1 MTGAIITPFP
11 KTAPATPQRSA
22 APLVLESV
30 EVHRDGKRLLGPLSF
45 SVTAAGLTAILG
57 ANGAGKSQFLRLIHG
72 LTPAT
77 RGRVTWGG
85 TPAKAG
91 ADQGYVFQ
99 SVPVMRRSVWA
110 NVEFPLIARKWPRA
124 MRHARTAEALDRARL
139 ADRAAQPAAS
149 LSGGERQRMA
159 LARAW
164 VLGPRVLMLD
174 EPCASLDPA
183 STAEFERFLSQ
194 IRGEGVKLFLATHD
208 LGQARRLA
216 DDVLFFDHGK
226 LVEQRNAADFFAA
239 PQTEQA
245 RRYLDGAL

>member
-1 MTGAIITPFP
+1 MTPATITPFP
-11 KTAPATPQRSA
+11 KSAPPPGTGP
-22 APLVLESV
+22 VLALEGA
-30 EVHRDGKRLLGPLSF
+30 EVRQDGKTLVGPLSF
-45 SVTAAGLTAILG
+45 SVTSPGVTAILG
-57 ANGAGKSQFLRLIHG
+57 ANGAGKSQFLRMIHG
-72 LTPAT
+72 LTQST
-77 RGRVTWGG
+77 SGKVTWSGS
-85 TPAKAG
+85 PAKAG
-91 ADQGYVFQ
+91 NPDQGYVFQ

-164 VLGPRVLMLD
+164 VLGPRVLLLD

-183 STAEFERFLSQ
+183 STAEFEQFLAQ
-194 IRGEGVKLFLATHD
+194 IRAEGVKLFLATHD

-216 DDVLFFDHGK
+216 EDVLFFDRGQM
-226 LVEQRNAADFFAA
+226 VEQRTAVDFFVA
-239 PQTEQA
+239 PQTDQA

>member
-1 MTGAIITPFP
+1 MTPATITPFP
-11 KTAPATPQRSA
+11 KPVASSGTGPVLALNAAEVRIDGTP
-22 APLVLESV
+22 
-30 EVHRDGKRLLGPLSF
+30 LLGPLTF
-45 SVTAAGLTAILG
+45 GVTTSGLTAILG

-72 LTPAT
+72 LTPAA
-77 RGRVTWGG
+77 RGQVTWSGIPVRTG
-85 TPAKAG
+85 SAG
-91 ADQGYVFQ
+91 RGFVFQ

-110 NVEFPLIARKWPRA
+110 NVEFPLIAQKWPRA

-183 STAEFERFLSQ
+183 STAEFERFLTQ
-194 IRGEGVKLFLATHD
+194 IRAEGVKLFLATHD
-208 LGQARRLA
+208 IGQARRLA
-216 DDVLFFDHGK
+216 DDVLFFDQGQM
-226 LVEQRNAADFFAA
+226 VEQRSAADFFAA
-239 PQTEQA
+239 PMTEQA
-245 RRYLDGAL
+245 RRYLDSRL